1 MSKERKS
8 SEKSRA
14 ATAVRLSREPR
25 VTKEREKPP
34 KAVLREKEEKE
45 GVTSSQSPY
54 ILYPFPRSILLAHLI
69 NFPPSEKSP
78 YSSCISIFI
87 SSDHSIRHRHGSV
100 LFCSV
105 MTSSYSFLIS
115 KPKMGYFFVFLIRGC
130 WHCKI
135 SQNALD
141 SSHDNSYLSRCR
153 GVVS

>member
-1 MSKERKS
+1 M
-8 SEKSRA
+8 
-14 ATAVRLSREPR
+14 
-25 VTKEREKPP
+25 TKEREKPP

-115 KPKMGYFFVFLIRGC
+115 KPKMGYFFVFFLIRGVGTAKL
-130 WHCKI
+130 HKMHSI
-135 SQNALD
+135 L
-141 SSHDNSYLSRCR
+141 HTIIRICR
-153 GVVS
+153 GVGAS